1 MKLRVARRLGR
12 ISNLPTVWSDALAGM
27 ALAGGVARPAALVCL
42 IAGFSLSYVA
52 GMFLNDAF
60 DAEFDR
66 RFRSERPIP
75 AGEASRREV
84 FGYGFGALAGGFA
97 LTVAGAGLG
106 RGGAPA
112 VLSAAAL
119 ATAITIYD
127 AWHKAESGGAGDHGL
142 CRALIYLTAALAVS
156 GTLGGAPA
164 AAAFAFLYLIGLTY
178 AAKQETAGRLAG
190 LWPLAL
196 LLSPLAYA
204 AGRHG
209 GGALEAALCGALT
222 LAVARAWAW
231 LKRPAP
237 AFGAAIGPVD
247 RRLEPRRRAVP
258 QRGRRRGTCRGRGPL
273 FHRHA
278 RPAALDAGHM
288 TPGRRRC

>member
-1 MKLRVARRLGR
+1 MRLGVARRLGR

-27 ALAGGVARPAALVCL
+27 ALAGGLPRPAALVCL

-60 DAEFDR
+60 DAQFDR
-66 RFRSERPIP
+66 RLRPERPIP

-84 FGYGFGALAGGFA
+84 FGYGFGGLAGGLA
-97 LTVAGAGLG
+97 LTVAGARLG
-106 RGGAPA
+106 QGGAPA
-112 VLSAAAL
+112 VVSAAAL
-119 ATAITIYD
+119 AGAIVIYD
-127 AWHKAESGGAGDHGL
+127 AWHKTNPAGPAIMGL

-178 AAKQETAGRLAG
+178 AAKQETAGRVAD

-196 LLSPLAYA
+196 LLSPLACA
-204 AGRHG
+204 AAHRG
-209 GGALEAALCGALT
+209 GGALEAAICGALT
-222 LAVARAWAW
+222 LAVARAWTW

-237 AFGAAIGPVD
+237 VFGAAIG
-247 RRLEPRRRAVP
+247 L
-258 QRGRRRGTCRGRGPL
+258 L
-273 FHRHA
+273 I
-278 RPAALDAGHM
+278 AALSLVDALFLSAAGAGALAGVAVLCFLATLGLQRW
-288 TPGRRRC
+288 TPGT